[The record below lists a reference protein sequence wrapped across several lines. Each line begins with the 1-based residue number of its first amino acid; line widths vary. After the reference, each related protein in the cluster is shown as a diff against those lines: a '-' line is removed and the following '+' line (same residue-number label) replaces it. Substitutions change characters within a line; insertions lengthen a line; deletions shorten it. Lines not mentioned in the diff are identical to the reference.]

1 MKMFRP
7 WLAAFFIV
15 LTKWTLG
22 AGLGIAGGRADGG
35 YREEWDW
42 RRRLQKF
49 VDARGQELS
58 TVGSVS
64 WRMVGERGHM
74 SPATAEHQP
83 HARVNLGS
91 GSRPAN

>member
-35 YREEWDW
+35 YREGWDW

-58 TVGSVS
+58 TESVVFLGGWWGS
-64 WRMVGERGHM
+64 G
-74 SPATAEHQP
+74 ATCHQP
-83 HARVNLGS
+83 RQSTRHTHELI
-91 GSRPAN
+91 